1 VLLAIIGKDDN
12 ALWLKS
18 IQCTQKLSR
27 GEESPKTCQIFEYHK
42 FQVTALSNSA
52 STTDLDI
59 NISSLPQFATTNSNS
74 SMPKENNKNHE
85 YGMHSDVVAVIILMA
100 LYTLQGVPMGLCGS
114 IHCC

>member
-1 VLLAIIGKDDN
+1 LDYGSFPILLEGKFFMMMQN
-12 ALWLKS
+12 
-18 IQCTQKLSR
+18 
-27 GEESPKTCQIFEYHK
+27 E
-42 FQVTALSNSA
+42 SNSV

-59 NISSLPQFATTNSNS
+59 NISSLPQFAITNNNS